1 MLSAYVKLVVF
12 VLGQIVFLVEH
23 LLSQIT
29 NQNAKVKKIENKKST
44 ESNSIRGLRQI
55 LHISNAT

>member
-12 VLGQIVFLVEH
+12 VLGQIVFFVEH